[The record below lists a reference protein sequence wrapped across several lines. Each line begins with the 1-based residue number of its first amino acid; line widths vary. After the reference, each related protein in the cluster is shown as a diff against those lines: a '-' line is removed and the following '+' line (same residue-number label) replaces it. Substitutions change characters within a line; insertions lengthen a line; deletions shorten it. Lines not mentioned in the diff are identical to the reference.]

1 MSIYFVHFFALLVPL
16 SFLGAIF
23 LDFTQDSCK
32 SSVDSRVQSKKIA
45 PKNLIFSIIVGAVFA
60 YIAHFIATKNLQDDT
75 LIFITNILLLI
86 ALFALIALYFT
97 ARIVPKIA
105 DTPLLKESIFAF
117 ITLGFFVRYLK
128 ESVDF
133 KLFGAEILDTLAI
146 NSFALTLLALG
157 ACVAVF
163 YLLKILQRFSPK
175 FTLIIAFA
183 TAILSINPVIA
194 DILLYLVRQN
204 IIPSNES
211 LISYIGK
218 SLYYAFLNP
227 YIFMGFL
234 LILGIMS
241 LTKIPRDIHKNAL
254 FDLEYRKKRGLKNF
268 INQKF
273 ALNICV
279 CVVSVGILLYYDLYA
294 SKPMTIDKPTILERP
309 QSGIFEFSAEIL
321 SDNKLHRFAYID
333 DEGKEIRF
341 FLLNKFE
348 DRSSP
353 AVAFDACALCGD
365 MGYIKRGGELIC
377 IACNVRIFLPSVGKF
392 GGCNP
397 IPLEFSNENGTIR
410 ISLQNVLGGANYF
423 SKIVSKEVTDPVSGA
438 KLLNTDALFR
448 YEFNG
453 RTYFFQSQENYD
465 AFVKEP
471 EIYAPNEQSALYI
484 IQKYHKES

>member
-1 MSIYFVHFFALLVPL
+1 MSIYFVHFFLLLLPI
-16 SFLGAIF
+16 SFLGAVF
-23 LDFTQDSCK
+23 LDSYE
-32 SSVDSRVQSKKIA
+32 SSAKLQKKIA
-45 PKNLIFSIIVGAVFA
+45 PKNLITCIIVGAVFA

-75 LIFITNILLLI
+75 LIFITNIMLLI
-86 ALFALIALYFT
+86 AFFALIALYFT
-97 ARIVPKIA
+97 ARIAPKIA
-105 DTPLLKESIFAF
+105 DIPLLKESIFAF
-117 ITLGFFVRYLK
+117 IVLGFFVRYLK

-133 KLFGAEILDTLAI
+133 KLFGEEVLDTLAI
-146 NSFALTLLALG
+146 NSFALTLLAL
-157 ACVAVF
+157 CVCVTVF

-204 IIPSNES
+204 ILPSGES

-234 LILGIMS
+234 LILGIIS
-241 LTKIPRDIHKNAL
+241 LTKIPRNIHKNAL
-254 FDLEYRKKRGLKNF
+254 FDLDYRKKLGLKNF

-279 CVVSVGILLYYDLYA
+279 CAVSVGILLYYDLYA
-294 SKPMTIDKPTILERP
+294 SKPVVIDKPTILEQP
-309 QSGIFEFSAEIL
+309 QSGVFEFSAEIL
-321 SDNKLHRFAYID
+321 NDNKLHRFAYIN

-365 MGYIKRGGELIC
+365 MGYIKKGGELIC

-397 IPLEFSNENGTIR
+397 IPLEFSNENGVIR
-410 ISLQNVLGGANYF
+410 IKLESVLGGANYF
-423 SKIVSKEVTDPVSGA
+423 SKIVSKEVIDPVNGA

-453 RTYFFQSQENYD
+453 RTYFFKSQENYD

-471 EIYAPNEQSALYI
+471 EKYVSGDVSALYI